1 MAIIHKSWIVWVVA
15 LTRLRTTL
23 TMMSPGSG
31 PLGQA
36 GHTMS
41 LLTKCSLFLPR
52 LRPGAR
58 KTRIILRAV
67 TGIVS
72 HDNHNG
78 RYLWLVSDLPHWP
91 LIGWCCPHV
100 SLDNVDM
107 HVTLSCLSLVTAQHH
122 SLVSYPSPELWT
134 CWLHSQIQTRDR
146 GCGDGGYVGFTIS
159 LLLPPGRNRLG
170 LTEQLGVSLLVELKT
185 QWRILSLLSDGSI
198 LVLNKSHSKP
208 LPPSYQA
215 WLVVTFTTGA
225 PPPVCR
231 VSCHISLD
239 VSLISCSPLPL
250 RSELVHVCHPVIPS
264 SLSAI
269 SFLLSSH
276 SDLHWITRQDDK
288 HHSVTQDIKILLK
301 CIKW

>member
-78 RYLWLVSDLPHWP
+78 RYLWLVSDLPHRP
-91 LIGWCCPHV
+91 LIGRCCPHV
-100 SLDNVDM
+100 SLDNEDM

-185 QWRILSLLSDGSI
+185 QWRILSILSGWVNSCI
-198 LVLNKSHSKP
+198 KQVPFKP
-208 LPPSYQA
+208 
-215 WLVVTFTTGA
+215 
-225 PPPVCR
+225 
-231 VSCHISLD
+231 
-239 VSLISCSPLPL
+239 PLPL
-250 RSELVHVCHPVIPS
+250 IKPDLLSHSPLEHRL
-264 SLSAI
+264 LSASCRAI
-269 SFLLSSH
+269 YHWMYHSFLALLSRSGL
-276 SDLHWITRQDDK
+276 SW
-288 HHSVTQDIKILLK
+288 SMFVILLSRHHCQQYPSCYHHIQTSIESQDK
-301 CIKW
+301 MISTIALPRTLRSF